1 MLVIS
6 ENEVNRKI
14 TQNLVVTLSMGFLR
28 KKKKTKLLKACK
40 IEELYCKC
48 VGGFFLTIK

>member
-28 KKKKTKLLKACK
+28 KKKKKLLKACK

>member
-28 KKKKTKLLKACK
+28 KKKKKKTF
-40 IEELYCKC
+40 ESM
-48 VGGFFLTIK
+48 